1 MAEATAATSG
11 ARFTPRRVFAAVVL
25 AGLGLV
31 PIVAAA
37 TGEPFY
43 VTLFTRILV
52 FAIAATGLN
61 LILGYGA
68 LVSFGHA
75 MYVGLGAYAVGLLGH
90 HGITSG
96 WAHVAAALV
105 AGALVAVAVGSVC
118 LRTAR
123 GGGGMAF
130 IMITLAFAQ
139 MLYFLAVSLR
149 EYGGDDGLP
158 VRQRSDFG
166 LFTLDDNTVLYYTAY
181 AVLLAVLFV
190 FWRLVHARFG
200 MVLRGCKVNERRMA
214 ALGFPTLRY
223 KLAAYVISALV
234 CALAGVLMANLTKF
248 VAPSYMAWS
257 VSGELIVMVVLGGM
271 GTLVGPAVG
280 ATALL
285 LLEELLSSLKIGVAW
300 FDTLVNQ
307 HWLALIGLFVVAVV
321 LVMKQGLYGR
331 FVARE
336 EAAEAAEAA
345 RTADAADRAAAQGE
359 ATPSSARGSAP
370 R

>member
-1 MAEATAATSG
+1 MADGS
-11 ARFTPRRVFAAVVL
+11 ARLRLTPRTVIALVVL

-31 PIVAAA
+31 PVVAAVLNQ
-37 TGEPFY
+37 PFY

-75 MYVGLGAYAVGLLGH
+75 MYIGLGAYAVGLLGF

-96 WAHVAAALV
+96 WAHLAVALAAGTVLAAAV
-105 AGALVAVAVGSVC
+105 GAVC
-118 LRTAR
+118 LRTT
-123 GGGGMAF
+123 GMAF

-139 MLYFLAVSLR
+139 MLFFGAVSLK

-158 VRQRSDFG
+158 VATRSDFG
-166 LFTLDDNTVLYYTAY
+166 LFSLASNTTLYYTAY
-181 AVLLAVLFV
+181 ALLLAVLFA
-190 FWRLVHARFG
+190 FWRLIHARFG
-200 MVLRGCKVNERRMA
+200 MVLRGCRLNERRMA

-234 CALAGVLMANLTKF
+234 CVLAGVLMANLTRF
-248 VAPSYMAWS
+248 VAPAYMAWS

-271 GTLVGPAVG
+271 GTLVGPVVG

-285 LLEELLSSLKIGVAW
+285 VLEEVLSSLNIGIAAI
-300 FDTLVNQ
+300 DNLVNQ
-307 HWLALIGLFVVAVV
+307 HWLALIGLFIVAVV
-321 LVMKQGLYGR
+321 LLMKQGLYGL
-331 FVARE
+331 FVARDE
-336 EAAEAAEAA
+336 QAGIGQWGA
-345 RTADAADRAAAQGE
+345 R
-359 ATPSSARGSAP
+359 
-370 R
+370 